1 MDTQIQYDI
10 GRTAAFDAM
19 EDISYKADIK
29 NPVPSIA
36 GFVTAALQ
44 ACFGMAPNEKEANK
58 LIRICIKDA
67 IENEREVL

>member
-1 MDTQIQYDI
+1 MDIQTQYDI

-58 LIRICIKDA
+58 LIQFCIKDA
-67 IENEREVL
+67 LENEREVL